1 VTDEASQDELLA
13 QALDELWAAIQSG
26 EAKQIVPA
34 IEALV
39 DVKVALA
46 VEMLA
51 DRVQDASGIR
61 P

>member
-1 VTDEASQDELLA
+1 MTDEVEEDELLT
-13 QALDELWAAIQSG
+13 QALDELWAAVQSG

-39 DVKVALA
+39 DVKVAIA